1 MHALMNFYIEIERQY
16 YERFNVRYHISE
28 IIKSIWS
35 NLAFREKLD
44 RESRENVDF
53 FVQFI
58 ALLLGD
64 VTYVLDNS
72 LSALADIHKLQLE
85 LEDESSELTA
95 QERADKEKALVKAER
110 DAISYMSLGNET
122 VAMLKLFTSAIPD
135 AFVKP
140 EIVNTLA
147 GMLNFNL
154 EALVGPKCSNLRV
167 RNPEK
172 YKFNPKALLS
182 EITDVYLNL
191 RTFKPFVKAI
201 ALEGRSYRSELF
213 TKLQSLLERHN
224 LKGTPDLALLAKLAA
239 NIEETKRKEEE
250 GEVELG
256 EIPDDFLDPLMAT
269 LMEDPVILPSSRV
282 TIDRQTIRIHLLG
295 NPLDPFNRSPL
306 KVEDVIPNTELKNQI
321 QAWVKERRATGA
333 VKDDN
338 DGEAMD
344 LDS

>member
-1 MHALMNFYIEIERQY
+1 LH
-16 YERFNVRYHISE
+16 
-28 IIKSIWS
+28 
-35 NLAFREKLD
+35 
-44 RESRENVDF
+44 
-53 FVQFI
+53 
-58 ALLLGD
+58 
-64 VTYVLDNS
+64 NS

-85 LEDESSELTA
+85 LENESSELTA
-95 QERADKEKALVKAER
+95 QDRADKEKALVKAER

-154 EALVGPKCSNLRV
+154 EALVGPKCNNLRV

-201 ALEGRSYRSELF
+201 ALEGRSYRPELF
-213 TKLQSLLERHN
+213 TKLQGVLEKNN
-224 LKGTPDLALLAKLAA
+224 LKGTPDIALLAKLAA

-256 EIPDDFLDPLMAT
+256 EIPDDFLGTFCMLTSAYIHIYT
-269 LMEDPVILPSSRV
+269 YQSQRV
-282 TIDRQTIRIHLLG
+282 SHI
-295 NPLDPFNRSPL
+295 
-306 KVEDVIPNTELKNQI
+306 
-321 QAWVKERRATGA
+321 
-333 VKDDN
+333 
-338 DGEAMD
+338 
-344 LDS
+344 

>member
-1 MHALMNFYIEIERQY
+1 LF
-16 YERFNVRYHISE
+16 
-28 IIKSIWS
+28 
-35 NLAFREKLD
+35 
-44 RESRENVDF
+44 RENVDF

-85 LEDESSELTA
+85 LENESSELTA

-154 EALVGPKCSNLRV
+154 AALVGPKCSNLRV

-201 ALEGRSYRSELF
+201 ALEGRSYRPELF

-224 LKGTPDLALLAKLAA
+224 LKGTPDIALLAKLAA
-239 NIEETKRKEEE
+239 NFEETKRKEEE

-256 EIPDDFLDPLMAT
+256 EIPDDFLGTFRMPTCAYIHTCTYISVPMGQSHSANCFHRSIDGDINGRSCHPPLFKSHYR
-269 LMEDPVILPSSRV
+269 SSN
-282 TIDRQTIRIHLLG
+282 H
-295 NPLDPFNRSPL
+295 
-306 KVEDVIPNTELKNQI
+306 
-321 QAWVKERRATGA
+321 
-333 VKDDN
+333 
-338 DGEAMD
+338 
-344 LDS
+344 

>member
-1 MHALMNFYIEIERQY
+1 ML
-16 YERFNVRYHISE
+16 
-28 IIKSIWS
+28 
-35 NLAFREKLD
+35 
-44 RESRENVDF
+44 RENVDF

-64 VTYVLDNS
+64 VTYVLHNS

-85 LEDESSELTA
+85 LENESSELTA

-154 EALVGPKCSNLRV
+154 EALVGPKCNNLRV

-191 RTFKPFVKAI
+191 RTFEPFVKAI
-201 ALEGRSYRSELF
+201 ALEGRSYRPELF
-213 TKLQSLLERHN
+213 TKLQSVLEKSN
-224 LKGTPDLALLAKLAA
+224 LKGTPDIALLAKLAA
-239 NIEETKRKEEE
+239 NIEETKRREEE

-256 EIPDDFLDPLMAT
+256 EIPDDFLGTFCVPTYACIHT
-269 LMEDPVILPSSRV
+269 YIHTHILEYIHTYIHIHIHSHISPNGSV
-282 TIDRQTIRIHLLG
+282 T
-295 NPLDPFNRSPL
+295 FS
-306 KVEDVIPNTELKNQI
+306 
-321 QAWVKERRATGA
+321 
-333 VKDDN
+333 
-338 DGEAMD
+338 
-344 LDS
+344 